1 MDLSAEA
8 VRVLG
13 CLIEKARTV
22 PDTYPLTLN
31 SLVSA
36 CNQSSNRW
44 PVTAYD
50 AGTVQRTLDD
60 LKVDGW
66 IRFVHPSHGERTTK
80 FRHVVDERL
89 GLNDDEL
96 AVVAVLGLRGPQTV
110 GELRTRCERL
120 HPFAS
125 LDEVA
130 AVLDRLAGR
139 EEPLV
144 TALARRPGEREGRW
158 AHLLSGSVEDGA
170 AYESARPE
178 RAAPAFSA
186 AAAPGAPGAVD
197 ALTARIEALEAKVA
211 RLYELLGEAPDSIG

>member
-1 MDLSAEA
+1 MELSAEA

-13 CLIEKARTV
+13 CLVEKARTV

-44 PVTAYD
+44 PVTGYD

-66 IRFVHPSHGERTTK
+66 VRFVHPSHGERTTK

-89 GLNDDEL
+89 GLGDDEL

-120 HPFAS
+120 HAFAS
-125 LDEVA
+125 LDEVSE
-130 AVLDRLAGR
+130 VLDRLAAR

-144 TALARRPGEREGRW
+144 TALARRAGEREGRW
-158 AHLLSGSVEDGA
+158 AHLLSGAVEDGA

-178 RAAPAFSA
+178 RAASSLSSSS
-186 AAAPGAPGAVD
+186 PGAVD
-197 ALTARIEALEAKVA
+197 ALTARVEALEAQVA
-211 RLYELLGEAPDSIG
+211 RLYELLGEAPDSID

>member
-1 MDLSAEA
+1 MELTAEA

-44 PVTAYD
+44 PVTDYD

-60 LKVDGW
+60 LKVEGW
-66 IRFVHPSHGERTTK
+66 VRFVHPSHGERTTK
-80 FRHVVDERL
+80 FRHIVDERL
-89 GLNDDEL
+89 SLGEDEL

-120 HPFAS
+120 HAFAS

-130 AVLDRLAGR
+130 AVLERLAAR
-139 EEPLV
+139 DEPLV
-144 TALARRPGEREGRW
+144 VALARRPGEREGRW
-158 AHLLSGSVEDGA
+158 AHLLSGSVEDSA

-178 RAAPAFSA
+178 RAASA
-186 AAAPGAPGAVD
+186 SSSSGAVD
-197 ALTARIEALEAKVA
+197 ALTARVEALEAQVA
-211 RLYELLGEAPDSIG
+211 RLYELLGEAPNFIA

>member
-1 MDLSAEA
+1 MELPAEA

-31 SLVSA
+31 SLVTA

-44 PVTAYD
+44 PVTSYD
-50 AGTVQRTLDD
+50 AGTLQRTLDD
-60 LKVDGW
+60 LKSDRWV
-66 IRFVHPSHGERTTK
+66 RFVHPSHGERTIK
-80 FRHVVDERL
+80 YRHVVDERL
-89 GLNDDEL
+89 ELGDDEL
-96 AVVAVLGLRGPQTV
+96 AVLAVLALRGPQTV

-120 HPFAS
+120 HAFSS

-130 AVLDRLAGR
+130 RVLDRLAAR

-144 TALARRPGEREGRW
+144 VALTRRPGEREGRW
-158 AHLLSGSVEDGA
+158 AQLLGGAVDDGA

-178 RAAPAFSA
+178 RAASMPGA
-186 AAAPGAPGAVD
+186 AASARADEVD
-197 ALTARIEALEAKVA
+197 ALVARVDALEAQVA
-211 RLYELLGEAPDSIG
+211 RLYELLGESPGSIG

>member
-1 MDLSAEA
+1 MELPAEA

-44 PVTAYD
+44 PVTDYD

-66 IRFVHPSHGERTTK
+66 VRFVHPSHGERTTK

-89 GLNDDEL
+89 GLGDDEL
-96 AVVAVLGLRGPQTV
+96 AVLAVLGLRGPQTV

-125 LDEVA
+125 LDEVGR
-130 AVLDRLAGR
+130 VLDRLAAR
-139 EEPLV
+139 DEPLV
-144 TALARRPGEREGRW
+144 VALPRRSGEREGRW
-158 AHLLSGSVEDGA
+158 AHLLGGPVDDGA
-170 AYESARPE
+170 SYESARPE
-178 RAAPAFSA
+178 RASSA
-186 AAAPGAPGAVD
+186 SASVGGEAVE
-197 ALTARIEALEAKVA
+197 ALTARVVELEAQVA

>member
-1 MDLSAEA
+1 MELTAEA

-44 PVTAYD
+44 PVTDYD

-60 LKVDGW
+60 LKVDHW
-66 IRFVHPSHGERTTK
+66 VRFVHPSHGERTTK
-80 FRHVVDERL
+80 FRHIVDERL
-89 GLNDDEL
+89 SLGEGEL

-120 HPFAS
+120 HAFAS

-130 AVLDRLAGR
+130 AVLDRLAAR
-139 EEPLV
+139 DEPLV
-144 TALARRPGEREGRW
+144 VALARRQGEREGRW
-158 AHLLSGSVEDGA
+158 AHRLSGSVEDSA

-178 RAAPAFSA
+178 RAASSSSS
-186 AAAPGAPGAVD
+186 GAPAGAVD
-197 ALTARIEALEAKVA
+197 ALAARVEALEAQVA
-211 RLYELLGEAPDSIG
+211 RLYELLGEAPSSIG

>member
-1 MDLSAEA
+1 MELPAEA

-31 SLVSA
+31 SLLSA

-44 PVTAYD
+44 PVTDYD

-66 IRFVHPSHGERTTK
+66 VRFVHPSHGERTTK

-89 GLNDDEL
+89 GLGDDEL

-120 HPFAS
+120 HAFAS
-125 LDEVA
+125 LDEVSS
-130 AVLDRLAGR
+130 VLERLASTGPSR
-139 EEPLV
+139 DEPLV
-144 TALARRPGEREGRW
+144 VALARRPGEREGRW
-158 AHLLSGSVEDGA
+158 AHLLGGAVEDGA

-178 RAAPAFSA
+178 RAASI
-186 AAAPGAPGAVD
+186 APSRAGELE
-197 ALTARIEALEAKVA
+197 ALAGRVEALEAQVA
-211 RLYELLGEAPDSIG
+211 RLYDLLGEAPDSIA

>member
-1 MDLSAEA
+1 MELTSEA

-13 CLIEKARTV
+13 CLVEKARTV

-44 PVTAYD
+44 PVTDYD
-50 AGTVQRTLDD
+50 ASTLQRTLDD

-66 IRFVHPSHGERTTK
+66 VRFVHPSHGERTTK

-89 GLNDDEL
+89 GLAEDEL

-110 GELRTRCERL
+110 GELRTRCDRLHAFTSLEEVASVLERL
-120 HPFAS
+120 AS
-125 LDEVA
+125 SGPSRD
-130 AVLDRLAGR
+130 
-139 EEPLV
+139 EPLV
-144 TALARRPGEREGRW
+144 VALARRPGEREGRW
-158 AHLLSGSVEDGA
+158 AHLLGGAVDDGA

-178 RAAPAFSA
+178 RTAGSAPRGAEVEALAAR
-186 AAAPGAPGAVD
+186 VD
-197 ALTARIEALEAKVA
+197 ALEGQVA

>member
-1 MDLSAEA
+1 MELSPES

-31 SLVSA
+31 SLVTA

-44 PVTAYD
+44 PVMSYD

-66 IRFVHPSHGERTTK
+66 VRFVHPSHGERSTK
-80 FRHVVDERL
+80 FRHIVDERL
-89 GLNDDEL
+89 GLGEDEL
-96 AVVAVLGLRGPQTV
+96 AIVAVLSLRGPQTA

-130 AVLDRLAGR
+130 RVLDALAASGPSR

-144 TALARRPGEREGRW
+144 VALTRRPGEREGRW
-158 AHLLSGSVEDGA
+158 AQLLGGPVADGA
-170 AYESARPE
+170 TYESARSE
-178 RAAPAFSA
+178 RAAPAP
-186 AAAPGAPGAVD
+186 APATD
-197 ALTARIEALEAKVA
+197 ALLARIDVLEAQVA
-211 RLYELLGEAPDSIG
+211 RLYELLGEEPGSIG

>member
-1 MDLSAEA
+1 MELSAEA

-44 PVTAYD
+44 PVTDHD

-66 IRFVHPSHGERTTK
+66 VRFVHPSHGERTTK

-120 HPFAS
+120 HAFTS
-125 LDEVA
+125 LEEVS
-130 AVLDRLAGR
+130 AVLERLATR
-139 EEPLV
+139 DEPLV
-144 TALARRPGEREGRW
+144 VALTRRAGEREGRW
-158 AHLLSGSVEDGA
+158 AHLLSGAVEDGA

-178 RAAPAFSA
+178 RAATASSS
-186 AAAPGAPGAVD
+186 GAVD
-197 ALTARIEALEAKVA
+197 ALAARVEALEAQVG
-211 RLYELLGEAPDSIG
+211 RLYELLGEAQDSIG

>member
-1 MDLSAEA
+1 MELPPEA

-31 SLVSA
+31 SLVTA

-44 PVTAYD
+44 PVMSYD

-60 LKVDGW
+60 LKGDGW
-66 IRFVHPSHGERTTK
+66 VRFVHPSHGERSTK
-80 FRHVVDERL
+80 FRHIVDERL
-89 GLNDDEL
+89 GLGEDEL
-96 AVVAVLGLRGPQTV
+96 AVVAVLALRGPQTV

-130 AVLDRLAGR
+130 RVLDALAAR

-144 TALARRPGEREGRW
+144 LALARRPGEREGRW
-158 AHLLSGSVEDGA
+158 AQLLGGPVEDGA
-170 AYESARPE
+170 SYESARPE
-178 RAAPAFSA
+178 RAAPAASPA
-186 AAAPGAPGAVD
+186 MDGLV
-197 ALTARIEALEAKVA
+197 ARIDSLEAQVA
-211 RLYELLGEAPDSIG
+211 RLYELLGEEPGSIG

>member
-1 MDLSAEA
+1 MELSAEA

-44 PVTAYD
+44 PVTSLD

-60 LKVDGW
+60 LKVEGW
-66 IRFVHPSHGERTTK
+66 VRFVHPSHGERTTK

-89 GLNDDEL
+89 ALGEDEL

-125 LDEVA
+125 LEEVSS
-130 AVLDRLAGR
+130 VLERLTAR

-144 TALARRPGEREGRW
+144 VALARRPGEREGRW
-158 AHLLSGSVEDGA
+158 AHLLSGAVDDSA

-178 RAAPAFSA
+178 RASSSGGA
-186 AAAPGAPGAVD
+186 AAAGAVE
-197 ALTARIEALEAKVA
+197 ALAGRVEALEAQVA
-211 RLYELLGEAPDSIG
+211 RLYELLGEAPGSID